1 MKPARIPRT
10 CQEDIMDRRMFIL
23 IVAIGLA
30 AAVSPLRAQT
40 DATPAK
46 APKPAVAAA
55 STQVIN
61 LNTATAIQ
69 IATLPGIGP
78 KTADLIVQYRQKNGS
93 FKKVEEIMNVRG
105 IGEKTFLK
113 LKSRIT
119 VSPVS

>member
-1 MKPARIPRT
+1 
-10 CQEDIMDRRMFIL
+10 MDRRIFML

-30 AAVSPLRAQT
+30 AAISPLLAQT
-40 DATPAK
+40 DAAPAK
-46 APKPAVAAA
+46 TPKPVVAAA

-69 IATLPGIGP
+69 IAMLPGIGP

-113 LKSRIT
+113 LKSRLT

>member
-1 MKPARIPRT
+1 
-10 CQEDIMDRRMFIL
+10 MDRRSFIL
-23 IVAIGLA
+23 IVAITLVGPSTL
-30 AAVSPLRAQT
+30 LAQT
-40 DATPAK
+40 DAAPAK
-46 APKPAVAAA
+46 ASKPAVAAA

-119 VSPVS
+119 VSPAS

>member
-1 MKPARIPRT
+1 M
-10 CQEDIMDRRMFIL
+10 L
-23 IVAIGLA
+23 IVAIAFAGASSL
-30 AAVSPLRAQT
+30 LAQT
-40 DATPAK
+40 DAPPAK
-46 APKPAVAAA
+46 TPKPAVAAA

-78 KTADLIVQYRQKNGS
+78 KAADLIVQYRQKNGN

-113 LKSRIT
+113 LKGRII
-119 VSPVS
+119 VSPAS